1 MATST
6 SITNNKRVQAAQSA
20 VDKATAN
27 YSNSSFSMSADT
39 TAYKDKLN
47 DLGEYESKYD
57 GRINNTLSSI
67 ENGYDMNSD
76 KLYQQ
81 YKQQYTREG
90 LNASRDVSGQV
101 ASLNGGADSSMGR
114 RQAAQAYYN
123 YMQALNDKVP
133 ELANQWQQNQYNYL
147 SALQSLD
154 EADYQKY
161 SDNREFYSS
170 MFKDLYAND
179 LTEYGYA
186 QEKLYNLLCQANTNF
201 SNTVSLEEWQAEFNQ
216 NAKQFGMEYA
226 LKKAESEANV
236 ANIKANTANTNANTK
251 AIKASLNESS
261 GSSSSS
267 SKEKSTTGKSVSER
281 YMALA
286 QKINDAVKNGNTDD
300 FKTKVNKAYKNGK
313 ISSDE
318 KSMLLSNLSRAIALN
333 EQSSSSSSSG
343 SITDKI
349 MSGAK
354 QLLSAWNESKKLTDM
369 ESQIKQLI
377 NNMPTNG
384 VGYANNYIYQQYEK
398 GNITEAQ
405 CKKLLKYVTTI

>member
-67 ENGYDMNSD
+67 EKGYDMNSD

-161 SDNREFYSS
+161 ANNRDYYKDMFQWSYDNDTTMYQLE
-170 MFKDLYAND
+170 
-179 LTEYGYA
+179 
-186 QEKLYNLLCQANTNF
+186 QEKLYNLLNQQNTNLANTM
-201 SNTVSLEEWQAEFNQ
+201 SLEEFQAEMNE
-216 NAKQFGMEYA
+216 NVRQFGLTYA
-226 LKKAESEANV
+226 LQKAESKANV

-261 GSSSSS
+261 GSSTSSTTGKTATSSS
-267 SKEKSTTGKSVSER
+267 TSGKSTTGILSSKKYANLSKSLNS
-281 YMALA
+281 Y
-286 QKINDAVKNGNTDD
+286 VKNGNTDD
-300 FKTKVNKAYKNGK
+300 FKTKVKNAYKNGK
-313 ISSDE
+313 ITKAE
-318 KSMLLSNLSRAIALN
+318 KKKLLNSLNKAIAL
-333 EQSSSSSSSG
+333 
-343 SITDKI
+343 
-349 MSGAK
+349 
-354 QLLSAWNESKKLTDM
+354 KK
-369 ESQIKQLI
+369 
-377 NNMPTNG
+377 
-384 VGYANNYIYQQYEK
+384 
-398 GNITEAQ
+398 
-405 CKKLLKYVTTI
+405 KK